1 VGLHHATT
9 RTDDEMRDAS
19 RSALL
24 NSPIRLPSG
33 VSFWGTA
40 VPCPLCR
47 STLQAEVQSIFAD
60 GAPSIHTRSLK
71 YGKLEVGTFVT
82 VTPALVKR
90 CKNHFHNLP
99 CGVGVVLGECKGNA
113 ARQCAEAG
121 LAGALIVQPLQ
132 TFGRCA
138 LGARRMQFYFYFICF
153 VWALIVV
160 FLPLSLN
167 PLPAPPHSP
176 PARQRHGI
184 PKETTDT
191 SGSGHRRTRTGTR
204 APRGGSRRRRRRR
217 PPPHHPFR
225 QR

>member
-99 CGVGVVLGECKGNA
+99 CGVGVVLGECKRNPVRPYEMMRGGPA
-113 ARQCAEAG
+113 SAHVQPWQTFDQWAPVCAV
-121 LAGALIVQPLQ
+121 GALVLDS
-132 TFGRCA
+132 GR
-138 LGARRMQFYFYFICF
+138 
-153 VWALIVV
+153 
-160 FLPLSLN
+160 S
-167 PLPAPPHSP
+167 S
-176 PARQRHGI
+176 
-184 PKETTDT
+184 
-191 SGSGHRRTRTGTR
+191 
-204 APRGGSRRRRRRR
+204 
-217 PPPHHPFR
+217 
-225 QR
+225 